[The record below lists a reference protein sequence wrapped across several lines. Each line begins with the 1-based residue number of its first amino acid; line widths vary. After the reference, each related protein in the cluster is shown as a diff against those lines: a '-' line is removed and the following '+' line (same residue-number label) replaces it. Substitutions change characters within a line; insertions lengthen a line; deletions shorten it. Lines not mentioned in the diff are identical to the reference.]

1 MLLTV
6 LFAGLSGVATT
17 LLFAFGPEL
26 AWWWHLPVFLGF
38 YVATGLVY
46 VVTVVTVLLLTLKG
60 DPSPRTRHITQRLIE
75 WTLSWVLLTIG
86 YRIRVEGRERLPDRP
101 FLLVCNHRSAFDPLC
116 TAAALTDVDMVFVAK
131 PGIFRIPVIGTVLRK
146 LCFLPIDR
154 ENPRNAVT
162 TIKRAAELIQQVGL
176 SVAIYP
182 EGTRNKES
190 EALLPFHAGSFK
202 IAKLADCPVV
212 TATVRYE
219 KRFLWEKRVLL
230 RMVDVM
236 DAAFVAENN
245 TATLSDRAK
254 EKIEEDLK

>member
-1 MLLTV
+1 MIFSFRLRRFFRQLITALLV
-6 LFAGLSGVATT
+6 LAVAGAA
-17 LLFAFGPEL
+17 LLLIPAYYL
-26 AWWWHLPVFLGF
+26 AAV
-38 YVATGLVY
+38 VVY
-46 VVTVVTVLLLTLKG
+46 LIWLFTTVLLTDG
-60 DPSPRTRHITQRLIE
+60 TNPSPRLVRFYHLCEIHILNWLLILLGIRH
-75 WTLSWVLLTIG
+75 
-86 YRIRVEGRERLPDRP
+86 RVAGEEKIPADRP
-101 FLLVCNHRSAFDPLC
+101 YLLVCNHRSAFDPLC

-212 TATVRYE
+212 AATVRYE
-219 KRFLWEKRVLL
+219 KRFLLEKRVLL